1 MNTRRSLVSVNR
13 KLQAELDALT
23 PILTGRTSMIERR
36 MTPTPGPR
44 HRLAGDF
51 RGLRP
56 ASNPAP
62 PSNWGGPHQARA
74 PQFQP
79 WSNPSGSP
87 PPRMRNGLYGTVVR
101 PPRAGLNPN
110 CPFEGSPAPVARAL
124 PIASSIP
131 SIGPNA
137 FMKWIVDGWD
147 TDGDGYINA
156 AELAA
161 GEVIERMHRQEGNFR
176 EGYKG
181 GI

>member
-1 MNTRRSLVSVNR
+1 
-13 KLQAELDALT
+13 
-23 PILTGRTSMIERR
+23 
-36 MTPTPGPR
+36 
-44 HRLAGDF
+44 
-51 RGLRP
+51 
-56 ASNPAP
+56 
-62 PSNWGGPHQARA
+62 
-74 PQFQP
+74 
-79 WSNPSGSP
+79 
-87 PPRMRNGLYGTVVR
+87 MRNGLYGTVVR
-101 PPRAGLNPN
+101 PPRAGWNPN

-147 TDGDGYINA
+147 TDGNGYIDA

-161 GEVIERMHRQEGNFR
+161 GEVVERMHREEGNFR